1 MPYIYEVVES
11 VDCVVVT
18 WLERVSAEGFMQF
31 YQELETNPKLH
42 PGMPKLYDFRGAGAD
57 MSAQDMRNI
66 RSRVLAIDKNQS
78 AGSRKVAALVTEDIT
93 FGLGR
98 MFQAIGD
105 EIQASIHVTRDAED
119 AKEWVG
125 LPSDYVLP
133 ADR

>member
-1 MPYIYEVVES
+1 MVR
-11 VDCVVVT
+11 T
-18 WLERVSAEGFMQF
+18 
-31 YQELETNPKLH
+31 PKLH
-42 PGMPKLYDFRGAGAD
+42 PGMPKLYDFRGAEVD
-57 MSAQDMRNI
+57 MSAQDMKEI
-66 RSRVLAIDKNQS
+66 SSRVLTIDKRQG
-78 AGSRKVAALVTEDIT
+78 AAQRRVAALATSDIT

-105 EIQASIHVTRDAED
+105 EIKASIHVTRDAEE